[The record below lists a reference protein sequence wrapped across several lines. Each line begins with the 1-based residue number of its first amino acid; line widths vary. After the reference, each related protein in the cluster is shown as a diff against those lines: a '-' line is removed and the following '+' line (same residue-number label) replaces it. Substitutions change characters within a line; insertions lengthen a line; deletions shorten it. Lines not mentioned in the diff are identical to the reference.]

1 LKALA
6 DLFISAVE
14 VVEAEGRDLRRW
26 AFRVGVSV
34 SLLIAAAM
42 LVSVAAVL
50 IAVAIAFYLHYL
62 TESWGWALLIAGLVV
77 LACAGVAG
85 WQAHKMIK

>member
-1 LKALA
+1 MKALA

-34 SLLIAAAM
+34 SLLIAAAL
-42 LVSVAAVL
+42 LVAVAVVL
-50 IAVAIAFYLHYL
+50 LAMAIAFYLHYL
-62 TESWGWALLIAGLVV
+62 TDSWGLALLIAGVVV
-77 LACAGVAG
+77 LACAGVVG